1 LSSKENLVQS
11 YYKKKKKQL
20 DILADYKV
28 NKGRIFVDC
37 IINTYRVKGR
47 TFDGV
52 GSTRFLSR
60 EGTEKK
66 EEQDYDDD
74 EEEEAG
80 ATRD

>member
-1 LSSKENLVQS
+1 VE
-11 YYKKKKKQL
+11 
-20 DILADYKV
+20 
-28 NKGRIFVDC
+28 C

-52 GSTRFLSR
+52 GPTRFLSR
-60 EGTEKK
+60 ELKRK
-66 EEQDYDDD
+66 EEHDDD